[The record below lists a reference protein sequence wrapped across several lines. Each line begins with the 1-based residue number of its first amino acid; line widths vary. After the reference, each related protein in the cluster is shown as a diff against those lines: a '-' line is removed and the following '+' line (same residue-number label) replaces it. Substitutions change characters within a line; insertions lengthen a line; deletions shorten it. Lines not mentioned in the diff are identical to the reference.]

1 MAASNW
7 WSKVDPEEIR
17 AMLRAIKAEMG
28 RYIRD
33 VQETLSPATGGFAG
47 FDVRF

>member
-1 MAASNW
+1 
-7 WSKVDPEEIR
+7 
-17 AMLRAIKAEMG
+17 MLRAVQAEMG

-33 VQETLSPATGGFAG
+33 VRETPSRATGGFSN